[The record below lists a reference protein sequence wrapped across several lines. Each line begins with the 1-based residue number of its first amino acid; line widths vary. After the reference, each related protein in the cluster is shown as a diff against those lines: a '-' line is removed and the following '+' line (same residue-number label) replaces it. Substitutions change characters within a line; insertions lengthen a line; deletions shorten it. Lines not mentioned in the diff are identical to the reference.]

1 MHEDAKK
8 KGWYYIMKKMS
19 LFLCTGLM
27 IVSLAGC
34 GNNNQGSGDAQQST
48 PQQSVPQSSQQESTS
63 GDNEQNGGEDTGL
76 EDMGTIANGID
87 YADGWTEEM
96 NGILTA
102 VKDYMGENYR
112 PSMPVM
118 PDMLAEFYGITED
131 MYEDY
136 LAETPMISAHVDQ
149 LVIVKPKAGQEEA
162 VMNALNAYRD
172 MQINDVLQY
181 PSNVGRVQASKVEKA
196 GDYVCF
202 VLLGTDTTSIEQEY
216 GEKEQDATEAIIKS
230 CQETNDRV
238 LEIIGGQA
246 K

>member
-1 MHEDAKK
+1 
-8 KGWYYIMKKMS
+8 MKKMS

-34 GNNNQGSGDAQQST
+34 GNNDNQESSGVQQST
-48 PQQSVPQSSQQESTS
+48 PQSSQQESIPQS
-63 GDNEQNGGEDTGL
+63 SQQGSEENYNQDQAEETG
-76 EDMGTIANGID
+76 TVANGYD

-96 NGILTA
+96 NGILTE
-102 VKDYMGENYR
+102 VKEYMGENYR

-118 PDMLAEFYGITED
+118 PDMLAEFYYITED

-149 LVIVKPKAGQEEA
+149 MVIVKPKAGKEEA
-162 VMNALNAYRD
+162 VMNALNVYRD
-172 MQINDVLQY
+172 KQINDVLQY

-230 CQETNDRV
+230 CQETNDKV